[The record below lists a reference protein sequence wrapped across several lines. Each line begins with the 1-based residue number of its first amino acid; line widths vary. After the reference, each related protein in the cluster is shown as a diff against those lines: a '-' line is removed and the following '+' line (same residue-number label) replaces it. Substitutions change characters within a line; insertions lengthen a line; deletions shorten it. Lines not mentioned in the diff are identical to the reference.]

1 MIDREEVIKG
11 LECCMSEKTCHGHC
25 PYNGEC
31 EVGGYYY
38 SKAIED
44 AIALLKAQEP
54 IAPKSVVRGAIV
66 QWRCGAC
73 DARLGDCLMGDIDNY
88 CRHCGR
94 AVKWN
99 G

>member
-1 MIDREEVIKG
+1 MGIMPEEAIEILEEVEALDDSIYAYNPAY
-11 LECCMSEKTCHGHC
+11 SEAI
-25 PYNGEC
+25 NL
-31 EVGGYYY
+31 
-38 SKAIED
+38 AIE
-44 AIALLKAQEP
+44 ALKAQKP
-54 IAPKSVVRGAIV
+54 IVPKRVVRGAIV